1 MQEEKLSPGKVE
13 KLPPGELVDVKFKV
27 GRFYPIWKNIVLWF
41 FVGIFMGAA
50 VGGYSIYKLNDWL
63 MYRTVKTAVM
73 LYPDSE
79 TKKDRIF
86 DLKERL

>member
-1 MQEEKLSPGKVE
+1 MTPDEHDPVTWSKIKTILKN
-13 KLPPGELVDVKFKV
+13 LV
-27 GRFYPIWKNIVLWF
+27 IWY
-41 FVGIFMGAA
+41 FVGVFMGAA
-50 VGGYSIYKLNDWL
+50 IGGFFMYKLNDWL

-79 TKKDRIF
+79 AKKDRIF

>member
-1 MQEEKLSPGKVE
+1 MTPDEYDPSKWSEIKTILKN
-13 KLPPGELVDVKFKV
+13 LV
-27 GRFYPIWKNIVLWF
+27 IWF
-41 FVGIFMGAA
+41 FIGVFVGAA
-50 VGGYSIYKLNDWL
+50 VGGLAFYKLNDWL